1 MSPAARPAS
10 GLFSDP
16 REVNVLGDLF
26 ANIWQVA
33 YVTDDLDRAMETAKE
48 RFGVEQIIEVPT
60 GGEFYRGD
68 ERVDWNTRIAMGAR
82 GGLIFELIQPVSGE
96 IEFYNRFLPKSG
108 GLGFHHFAA
117 FVPVGDEAWDSLKG
131 VLAEQGL
138 GIDYTLIIPNRVRAG
153 YIDATADLGHFL
165 EVCQLQDDDI
175 ATFSGLVEGSA

>member
-16 REVNVLGDLF
+16 RPVTAIGDLF

-33 YVTDDLDRAMETAKE
+33 YVTDDLDRAMEDAKA
-48 RFGVEQIIEVPT
+48 RLGVEQLIEVPT

-68 ERVDWNTRIAMGAR
+68 ELVEWNARIAMGAR

-96 IEFYNRFLPKSG
+96 IEVYTRYLPANG

-117 FVPVGDEAWDSLKG
+117 FLETGDDAWDSLKG

-138 GIDYTLIIPNRVRAG
+138 GIDYTLIIPGRVRAG
-153 YIDATADLGHFL
+153 YIDTSAQLGHFL
-165 EVCQLQDDDI
+165 EVCQLQPDDI
-175 ATFSGLVEGSA
+175 QTFSGLVEGSA